1 MRVDFAVDHTV
12 GECSE
17 QLGLLRAGM
26 IVGIFFHIVS
36 LDMSLH
42 IELGTV
48 HIKMCLV
55 GFKAQFGVIIREYKI
70 LHCQMPFVTTYTD
83 ELLVLGQ
90 ERVVKA
96 GGNSV
101 LKEKLA
107 RKFGGHAIRTV
118 RSSCSIEETSRN
130 MGWHRILHRP

>member
-1 MRVDFAVDHTV
+1 MRVDFAADHTV

-55 GFKAQFGVIIREYKI
+55 GFKTQFGVIIREYKI
-70 LHCQMPFVTTYTD
+70 FHCQMSFVTAHTD
-83 ELLVLGQ
+83 ELLVFGQ
-90 ERVVKA
+90 EGIVKS
-96 GGNSV
+96 GRNSV
-101 LKEKLA
+101 IKEKLA
-107 RKFGGHAIRTV
+107 RKFGGHAIRAI
-118 RSSCSIEETSRN
+118 RSSCSIE
-130 MGWHRILHRP
+130 

>member
-1 MRVDFAVDHTV
+1 MLVDFAADHTL
-12 GECSE
+12 GECPE
-17 QLGLLRAGM
+17 QPGLLRAGM

-48 HIKMCLV
+48 DFKICLV

-70 LHCQMPFVTTYTD
+70 FHCQMPFVAAYTD

-90 ERVVKA
+90 ERIVKA

-101 LKEKLA
+101 IKEKFT

-118 RSSCSIEETSRN
+118 RSSCSIE
-130 MGWHRILHRP
+130 